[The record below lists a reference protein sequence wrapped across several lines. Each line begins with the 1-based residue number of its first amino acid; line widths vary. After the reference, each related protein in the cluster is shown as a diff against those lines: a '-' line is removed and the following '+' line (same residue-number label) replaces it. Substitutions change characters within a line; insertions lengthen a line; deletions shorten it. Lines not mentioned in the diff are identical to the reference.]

1 MSEQELRQTPR
12 WGSECRERKAMAIL
26 RTMIARC
33 GDGVVE
39 GTWLDIG
46 CGSGGIAFT
55 LAPHVRMIVGI
66 DPEPWPSWETKAE
79 EQQNLSF
86 VSAYFDGDQL
96 PLQVGTADVVICN
109 QVYEHVT
116 HPSALIRNIHRVL
129 KPGGVCYFAGP
140 NLLWPIEPHVFWPF
154 VHWLPRPLAQ
164 RLMRG
169 LRSTKADSLDAYS
182 ATQLTLKSWF
192 KDAGFSV
199 SNLLRIR
206 TATGLDIGRH
216 ERLSAM
222 AMAMPEAFYNLLCP
236 IAPGFVF
243 LLTKPADCGTKS
255 DSTEHGCAAL
265 ARHGSD

>member
-1 MSEQELRQTPR
+1 MSEHGLRQTPR

-55 LAPHVRMIVGI
+55 LAPHVGMIVGI
-66 DPEPWPSWETKAE
+66 DPEPWPSWVAKAE

-86 VSAYFDGDQL
+86 VSAYFDGEKL

-154 VHWLPRPLAQ
+154 VHWLPRRLAQ
-164 RLMRG
+164 RLMRALG
-169 LRSTKADSLDAYS
+169 STKVDSLDAYS
-182 ATQLTLKSWF
+182 ATHSTLMGWF
-192 KDAGFSV
+192 KDAGFSI

-206 TATGLDIGRH
+206 TATGFDIGRH
-216 ERLSAM
+216 ERLSAF
-222 AMAMPEAFYNLLCP
+222 AMTMPEAFYNVLCP

-243 LLTKPADCGTKS
+243 LLTKPADRGTMS
-255 DSTEHGCAAL
+255 DYAGGGYTAL
-265 ARHGSD
+265 EMRRSD